1 MIFQKFRKS
10 YSKKKIIRNHMTSD
24 DNPYQILFLN
34 MTDYL
39 NMKKYLLSHTRLYNE
54 NMKNNK

>member
-1 MIFQKFRKS
+1 
-10 YSKKKIIRNHMTSD
+10 MTSD